1 MKNSVKFFITACAAA
16 CAGSVFAGVGQ
27 TFETTS
33 SVGTAIKDVT
43 WSASNPGQ
51 WHGDGVVSDA
61 SKTVSADYPIS
72 SSATSKYLTIDGTVV
87 GTNNVDSANNYF
99 LADYLVK
106 LVEPTGILLDQSED
120 DALTGAQIAVAG
132 GTEVTGGN
140 ASTCGTVP
148 VCLYC
153 KTNDSLVGWVTTDQT
168 VTTGQWHRITLMFH
182 YGSSRC
188 LVAVNG
194 IPAASACGVA
204 NPTNTI
210 DRNTGGAWH
219 KMANNPAANIVKEMK
234 LLGVGSVDE
243 VVIASNSTLPTPN
256 QFATKTANVSFG
268 GVTSKAFTFQ
278 QLAKWGTSPS
288 KVGTVAADNSGLTI
302 AEKLDCGLDPTDGK
316 KFEVQSIAVSSGGT
330 ATIVVP
336 YTAEANS
343 GYTVGY
349 TVSVADKTPSVTPG
363 AVVNGQKT
371 LSVSGLGDDAGV
383 QMMTVTAAAA
393 NN

>member
-16 CAGSVFAGVGQ
+16 CAGLVFAGVGQ

-51 WHGDGVVSDA
+51 WHGDGVVSNA
-61 SKTVSADYPIS
+61 SKTVSAGYPIS
-72 SSATSKYLTIDGTVV
+72 SSSSATDKYLAIDGTVV
-87 GTNNVDSANNYF
+87 GTNNVDTSAANYF

-132 GTEVTGGN
+132 GTDVTGGS

-194 IPAASACGVA
+194 IPAASECGVA

-219 KMANNPAANIVKEMK
+219 KMANTPASTSKVTEMK

-256 QFATKTANVSFG
+256 QFATKEANVSFG

-288 KVGTVAADNSGLTI
+288 KVETVAADNSGLTI

-316 KFEVQSIAVSSGGT
+316 KFEVQSIAVNEAGKVTVTVPRTGT
-330 ATIVVP
+330 LGT
-336 YTAEANS
+336 
-343 GYTVGY
+343 GYSIGY
-349 TVSVADKTPSVTPG
+349 QVNGSSVTPSSTEG
-363 AVVNGQKT
+363 GKAVLT
-371 LSVSGLGDDAGV
+371 ATVSDSTAV
-383 QMMTVTAAAA
+383 QMITVSAAAQ
-393 NN
+393 